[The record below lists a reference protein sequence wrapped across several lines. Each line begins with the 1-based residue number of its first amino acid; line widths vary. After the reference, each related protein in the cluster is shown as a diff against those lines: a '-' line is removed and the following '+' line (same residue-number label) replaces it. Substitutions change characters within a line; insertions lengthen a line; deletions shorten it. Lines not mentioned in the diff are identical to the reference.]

1 MNEQTTQEKN
11 WRRGR
16 FPMWAKMLVAVA
28 VVLLFSLVFFRVKT
42 FEVSGN
48 VRYSQEEVA
57 EASGVTQGDILMAV
71 NKVRAASRILT
82 KLPYVEQVEIS
93 KEMPGT
99 IRIDVVE
106 CSALVMAQSEF
117 SASWLL
123 SSSGKLLEKLSNT
136 DSTGTSGYPLIKGTV
151 LTLPT
156 SGGQAEFDDAEK
168 GKLAM
173 ELAQEIQDAGLS
185 NSITE
190 INVSDLTNVKL
201 QYGSN
206 LRVELGD
213 GSDGAYKLKYLQA
226 VLPQLSGDSRGVL
239 DLSFAQGEQAVFH
252 PLT

>member
-11 WRRGR
+11 WNRGR
-16 FPMWAKMLVAVA
+16 FPTWAKMLVAVA
-28 VVLLFSLVFFRVKT
+28 VVLLFSLVFFRVNT

-48 VRYSQEEVA
+48 VRYTADEVA

-71 NKVRAASRILT
+71 NKVRTASRLLT
-82 KLPYVEQVEIS
+82 KLPYVEQVEIY

-99 IRIDVVE
+99 IRFEIVE
-106 CSALVMAQSEF
+106 CTAQVMAKSEF

-123 SSSGKLLEKLSNT
+123 SGSGKLLEKL
-136 DSTGTSGYPLIKGTV
+136 DSADTSSGYPLIQGTV

-156 SGGQAEFDDAEK
+156 AGAQAVFDDQEK
-168 GKLAM
+168 GRLAM
-173 ELAQEIQDAGLS
+173 ELAQSIEDAGLS
-185 NSITE
+185 GSIAE
-190 INVSDLTNVKL
+190 INVSDPSNVYL
-201 QYGSN
+201 QYGQN

-239 DLSFAQGEQAVFH
+239 DLSFSQGEQAVFH